1 MDDMSKFNS
10 IFNYLTFCDIL
21 MLGDNMGSRMDK
33 YEMETPELKKRT
45 ERNKKLY
52 DSYDI
57 GDYDKFDIN
66 SNVEVLKSNARNI
79 DVNQIKDM
87 LDKKYRDNLPQRK
100 SIDLPIYEDVEVNDP
115 LEDTKEYDLNSI
127 LSKVKEER
135 TINYDNLRLNTTSS
149 SKELVDN
156 INKKYANK
164 EVSDEE
170 EELQELIN
178 TITSLELKNQ
188 KQNAD
193 LLGLSDD
200 EPSKTSTSIIPKKPE
215 NEFYTGKLSV
225 TDDDLD
231 DFKDM
236 QDDIKSNSIFIKVL
250 VFIIILIFIGVG
262 IYVANNVFE
271 LGLF

>member
-1 MDDMSKFNS
+1 
-10 IFNYLTFCDIL
+10 
-21 MLGDNMGSRMDK
+21 MGSRMDK
-33 YEMETPELKKRT
+33 YEIETPELKKRT
-45 ERNKKLY
+45 ERNKALY
-52 DSYDI
+52 DTYDI
-57 GDYDKFDIN
+57 GDYDKFDVN

-79 DVNQIKDM
+79 DVNQIRDM

-100 SIDLPIYEDVEVNDP
+100 SIDLPEYEDEPVNEK

-135 TINYDNLRLNTTSS
+135 IVDYDNLRLNTASS
-149 SKELVDN
+149 SQELVEK
-156 INKKYANK
+156 INKKYGNK

-170 EELQELIN
+170 EELKELIN

-193 LLGLSDD
+193 LLGLLDD
-200 EPSKTSTSIIPKKPE
+200 EPTKTSTSIIPKKQE
-215 NEFYTGKLSV
+215 DEFYTGKLAV
-225 TDDDLD
+225 TEDDLD

-236 QDDIKSNSIFIKVL
+236 QDDIKSNSIFIKIL

-262 IYVANNVFE
+262 IYVANNVFD